1 MNTYFAV
8 LKEGVSFT
16 KVSRAL
22 KASGIKII
30 SYYRKLGIVKL
41 ETEKSIS
48 DIDFDFFVSIEKEN
62 DNFSI

>member
-16 KVSRAL
+16 KASRAL

-30 SYYRKLGIVKL
+30 SYYGKLGIVKL
-41 ETEKSIS
+41 ETEKNIS
-48 DIDFDFFVSIEKEN
+48 DIDSTFFISIEEEN
-62 DNFSI
+62 DNFGI

>member
-8 LKEGVSFT
+8 LKGGVSFA
-16 KVSRAL
+16 KVSRTL

-30 SYYRKLGIVKL
+30 NYYRKLGVVKF

-48 DIDFDFFVSIEKEN
+48 DIDFDFFISIEEEN
-62 DNFSI
+62 NNFGI